1 MNTSKYILKLEDKGE
16 TFSTMTLLL
25 PIEFNEFIGGK
36 KVTIIHSHSTMDKDG
51 KRIYKEKL
59 YKTTQGFYIYL
70 FREHEYLTGQQQMI
84 EVTIH
89 YKQEQSN
96 EFDLFISQ
104 VLKQFKNATNNN

>member
-1 MNTSKYILKLEDKGE
+1 MNISKYILKLEEKGE
-16 TFSTMTLLL
+16 TFSTMSLSL
-25 PIEFNEFIGGK
+25 PIEFDEFIGGR
-36 KVTIIHSHSTMDKDG
+36 KVIIIHSHFTMDIDG

-70 FREHEYLTGQQQMI
+70 FKEHECPTF

-96 EFDLFISQ
+96 EFDLFIGQ
-104 VLKQFKNATNNN
+104 LLKQFKNATNNI

>member
-1 MNTSKYILKLEDKGE
+1 MHISKYILKLEEKGDI
-16 TFSTMTLLL
+16 FSTMTLSL
-25 PIEFNEFIGGK
+25 PIEFDVFIGGK
-36 KVTIIHSHSTMDKDG
+36 KVIIIHSHFTMNTDG

-70 FREHEYLTGQQQMI
+70 FREHEYITGQQQMI

-96 EFDLFISQ
+96 EFDLFIGQ
-104 VLKQFKNATNNN
+104 VLKQFKNATNNI